1 MSEQRRL
8 LRLKQVCDKVG
19 LGKSAIYD
27 LIRFGDPPFPAPIK
41 IGSSTSRWVESE
53 VDAWI
58 DQRIAAHREA
68 G

>member
-8 LRLKQVCDKVG
+8 LRMSQVSDKVG
-19 LGKSAIYD
+19 LRKTAIYE
-27 LIRFGDPPFPAPIK
+27 LIRNGDPPFPAPIK
-41 IGSSTSRWVESE
+41 LGTNTARWVESE

-58 DQRIAAHREA
+58 EARIAQHREA